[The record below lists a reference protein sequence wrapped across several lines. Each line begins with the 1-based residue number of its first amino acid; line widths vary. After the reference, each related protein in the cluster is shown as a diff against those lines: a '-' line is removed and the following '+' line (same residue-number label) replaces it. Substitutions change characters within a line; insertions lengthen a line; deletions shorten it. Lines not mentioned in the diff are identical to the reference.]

1 MELTWDGVDEGG
13 HASDRGWARLEADGP
28 LRGHGPAP
36 WDDVEVPLIDVTYD
50 RSVTPVE
57 LGALAD
63 RLPDLVAGAVDCP
76 EEPWTGRAQ
85 AGDIEI
91 RFHPR
96 SEHDVGSL
104 RVVVEVRTK
113 ALASRL
119 DDKQRRADLI
129 RDGLSDLGQ
138 IGVWL
143 IVVEGAW
150 SQA

>member
-1 MELTWDGVDEGG
+1 MGV
-13 HASDRGWARLEADGP
+13 R
-28 LRGHGPAP
+28 HGPGA
-36 WDDVEVPLIDVTYD
+36 WDDVEVPLVDVTYD
-50 RSVTPVE
+50 RSVTQVE

-76 EEPWTGRAQ
+76 EEPWTGPAQ

-96 SEHDVGSL
+96 SERDVGTL
-104 RVVVEVRTK
+104 RVVVEVRTRM
-113 ALASRL
+113 LTGRL
-119 DDKQRRADLI
+119 DDTQRRADLI

-143 IVVEGAW
+143 ILAEGAW